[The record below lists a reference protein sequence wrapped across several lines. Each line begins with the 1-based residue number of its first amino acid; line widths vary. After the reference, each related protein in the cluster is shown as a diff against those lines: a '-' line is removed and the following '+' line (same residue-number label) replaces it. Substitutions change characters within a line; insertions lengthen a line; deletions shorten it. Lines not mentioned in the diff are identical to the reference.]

1 MLLLRF
7 ISQAALMAACFVFA
21 GCSTTPGSSP
31 TVANQGI
38 PEPTTFAK
46 LRPGDSLVIAL
57 QGVPD
62 PSNNTVQVDDRGF
75 VTLPFIGAVEAGG
88 QSVAELTERVRRTY
102 LERRIYLSV
111 DVSVTATER
120 FVFVGGEVNKPGR
133 ILWTPDLTVTK
144 AIQAAGGFTI
154 YANEDRVSVIR
165 DQMAYP
171 FSVALAQSKPDQDAR
186 LAPGD
191 GIQVSK
197 SAF

>member
-1 MLLLRF
+1 MPRF
-7 ISQAALMAACFVFA
+7 RFTFQAVLVAACLVFG
-21 GCSTTPGSSP
+21 GCATDGTTPRTRG
-31 TVANQGI
+31 QGV
-38 PEPTTFAK
+38 PEPGGYAK

-62 PSNNTVQVDDRGF
+62 PTNNNVQVDDRGL
-75 VTLPFIGAVEAGG
+75 VTLPFIGAVQAGG
-88 QSVAELTERVRRTY
+88 LSTAELGERVRRTY
-102 LERRIYLSV
+102 LEKKIYLSV
-111 DVSVTATER
+111 DVGVTATER

-154 YANEDRVSVIR
+154 YARENRLRVIR
-165 DQMAYP
+165 DEVSYP
-171 FSVALAQSKPDQDAR
+171 FDSTLAQKSPDQDSR

-191 GIQVSK
+191 AIQVEK